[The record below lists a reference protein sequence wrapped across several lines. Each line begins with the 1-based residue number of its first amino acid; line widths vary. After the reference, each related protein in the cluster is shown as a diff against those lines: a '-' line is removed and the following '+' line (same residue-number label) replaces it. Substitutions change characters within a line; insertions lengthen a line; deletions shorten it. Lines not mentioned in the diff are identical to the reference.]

1 MHHPRGSDQRT
12 LARARSGPAQGRLV
26 LAGGAVLLLMYLSI
40 LLFATYDP
48 QLIGQL
54 WFLPGIGMLAAVIA
68 NTSGTGG
75 GVVFVPV
82 FNALREHGI
91 MTLDPLR
98 VTAASMAIQSFGMTV
113 GGLRWTER
121 LLDQPAAVASAT
133 EVRVR
138 PRDYALVILAVLAL
152 SLPAM
157 WAMQRLTAVDGH
169 LILLGYKAFS
179 IFLGLAL
186 IITTWTVNN
195 NRPERARLELVD
207 IAVLLLIAVPG
218 GALTALFSVG
228 VGELVALY
236 LFIRH
241 YPVLLCTGTA
251 CVISS
256 VSALVGSIWHIQIGT
271 MPWEIVLLAAPGA
284 VFGAFLARPIALW
297 LGARRLK
304 TLDGTWIVLS
314 AVYLIVLNW
323 VY

>member
-1 MHHPRGSDQRT
+1 MTIGGHRLTR
-12 LARARSGPAQGRLV
+12 PAPGRLV
-26 LAGGAVLLLMYLSI
+26 MAGGAVLLLLYAAI
-40 LLFATYDP
+40 LLFASYDP
-48 QLIGQL
+48 ALIGQL

-82 FNALREHGI
+82 FNALREHGV

-98 VTAASMAIQSFGMTV
+98 VTAASMAIQSFGMTI
-113 GGLRWTER
+113 GGLRWTDR
-121 LLDQPAAVASAT
+121 LLHQPAAAASSGQAA
-133 EVRVR
+133 VRLG
-138 PRDYALVILAVLAL
+138 DYALVIGAVLAL
-152 SLPAM
+152 ALPAL
-157 WAMQRLTAVDGH
+157 WAMQRLTIVDGH
-169 LILLGYKAFS
+169 MILLGYKAFS

-186 IITTWTVNN
+186 IITTWTINHK
-195 NRPERARLELVD
+195 RPERARLEPVD
-207 IAVLLLIAVPG
+207 IAVLLLIAIPG

-228 VGELVALY
+228 IGELVALY

-256 VSALVGSIWHIQIGT
+256 VSALVGSIWHIEAGT
-271 MPWEIVLLAAPGA
+271 MPWEIVLLAGPGA
-284 VFGAFLARPIALW
+284 IFGAFLARPIALW

-314 AVYLIVLNW
+314 AVYLIGLNW
-323 VY
+323 VG

>member
-1 MHHPRGSDQRT
+1 MTNPDRQFTR
-12 LARARSGPAQGRLV
+12 PAPGRLV
-26 LAGGAVLLLMYLSI
+26 ILGGAALVALYFGI

-48 QLIGQL
+48 VLIGQL
-54 WFLPGIGMLAAVIA
+54 WFLPGTGVLGAVIA

-98 VTAASMAIQSFGMTV
+98 VTAASMAIQCFGMTM
-113 GGLRWTER
+113 GGLRH
-121 LLDQPAAVASAT
+121 QPVPAASSQ

-138 PRDYALVILAVLAL
+138 PRDYAMVILAVLAL

-157 WAMQRLTAVDGH
+157 LAMQRLAMVDGH
-169 LILLGYKAFS
+169 LILLGYKIFS

-186 IITTWTVNN
+186 IITTWTINH
-195 NRPERARLELVD
+195 NRPERARLEKVD
-207 IAVLLLIAVPG
+207 IAILLLIAIPG

-256 VSALVGSIWHIQIGT
+256 VSVLAGSIWHIQIGT
-271 MPWEIVLLAAPGA
+271 IPWEVVLLAGPAAALG
-284 VFGAFLARPIALW
+284 GFLARPIALW
-297 LGARRLK
+297 LGARKLK
-304 TLDGTWIVLS
+304 TLDGAWIVLS
-314 AVYLIVLNW
+314 ALYLVVLNW

>member
-1 MHHPRGSDQRT
+1 MTNPHRRFT
-12 LARARSGPAQGRLV
+12 TPAQGRLV
-26 LAGGAVLLLMYLSI
+26 LYGGAVLLALYIGI
-40 LLFATYDP
+40 LLFASYDP
-48 QLIGQL
+48 ALLGQL
-54 WFLPGIGMLAAVIA
+54 WFLPGIGALAAVIA

-82 FNALREHGI
+82 FNALREHGV

-98 VTAASMAIQSFGMTV
+98 VTAASMAIQSFGMTI
-113 GGLRWTER
+113 GGLRWTDR
-121 LLDQPAAVASAT
+121 LLHQPVLAPSSKET
-133 EVRVR
+133 GVR
-138 PRDYALVILAVLAL
+138 PRDYAMVICAVLAL
-152 SLPAM
+152 ALPAM
-157 WAMQRLTAVDGH
+157 WAMQRLTMVDGH
-169 LILLGYKAFS
+169 LILLGYKIFS

-186 IITTWTVNN
+186 IITTWTINH
-195 NRPERARLELVD
+195 NRPERGRLEKVD
-207 IAVLLLIAVPG
+207 IAILMLIAIPG
-218 GALTALFSVG
+218 GALNALFSVG
-228 VGELVALY
+228 IGELVALY

-256 VSALVGSIWHIQIGT
+256 VSALVGSVWHIQAGT

-284 VFGAFLARPIALW
+284 VLGAFLARPIALW

-323 VY
+323 VR

>member
-1 MHHPRGSDQRT
+1 MMLLFNRRFT
-12 LARARSGPAQGRLV
+12 RPAQGRLV

-121 LLDQPAAVASAT
+121 LLDQPVASAT

-195 NRPERARLELVD
+195 NRPERGRLEPVD

>member
-1 MHHPRGSDQRT
+1 MTNPNRRFT
-12 LARARSGPAQGRLV
+12 RPAPGRLV
-26 LAGGAVLLLMYLSI
+26 ILGGAALVALYLGI

-48 QLIGQL
+48 VLIGQL
-54 WFLPGIGMLAAVIA
+54 WFLPGIGALAAVIA

-82 FNALREHGI
+82 FNGLREHGI
-91 MTLDPLR
+91 MMLDPLR
-98 VTAASMAIQSFGMTV
+98 VTAASMAIQCFGMTM
-113 GGLRWTER
+113 GGLRWTDR
-121 LLDQPAAVASAT
+121 LLHQPVLAASSR

-138 PRDYALVILAVLAL
+138 PRDFAMVILAVLAL

-157 WAMQRLTAVDGH
+157 LAIQRLTTVDGQ
-169 LILLGYKAFS
+169 LILLGYKIFS

-186 IITTWTVNN
+186 IITTWTINHD
-195 NRPERARLELVD
+195 RPERARLEKLD
-207 IAVLLLIAVPG
+207 IAILLLIAIPG

-256 VSALVGSIWHIQIGT
+256 VSVLAGIIWHIEVGT
-271 MPWEIVLLAAPGA
+271 ISWEIVLLAGPGA
-284 VFGAFLARPIALW
+284 VLGAFLARPIALW
-297 LGARRLK
+297 LGARKLK

>member
-1 MHHPRGSDQRT
+1 
-12 LARARSGPAQGRLV
+12 
-26 LAGGAVLLLMYLSI
+26 MYLSI

-169 LILLGYKAFS
+169 LILLGYKGFS

-284 VFGAFLARPIALW
+284 VLGAFLARPIALW

>member
-1 MHHPRGSDQRT
+1 M
-12 LARARSGPAQGRLV
+12 
-26 LAGGAVLLLMYLSI
+26 AGGAVLLLLYGAI
-40 LLFATYDP
+40 LLFANYDP
-48 QLIGQL
+48 ALIGQL

-82 FNALREHGI
+82 FNALREHGV

-113 GGLRWTER
+113 GGLRWTDR
-121 LLDQPAAVASAT
+121 LLHQPAPAVSSGQ
-133 EVRVR
+133 VPVR
-138 PRDYALVILAVLAL
+138 PRDYALVIRAVLAL
-152 SLPAM
+152 ALPAL
-157 WAMQRLTAVDGH
+157 WAMQRLTVVDGH
-169 LILLGYKAFS
+169 MILLGYKGFS

-186 IITTWTVNN
+186 IITTWTINHK
-195 NRPERARLELVD
+195 RPERARLEPVD

-228 VGELVALY
+228 IGELVALY

-256 VSALVGSIWHIQIGT
+256 VSALVGSIWHIEAGT
-271 MPWEIVLLAAPGA
+271 MPWEIVLLAGPGA
-284 VFGAFLARPIALW
+284 IFGAFLARPIALW
-297 LGARRLK
+297 LGAKRLK

>member
-1 MHHPRGSDQRT
+1 MTNPPRRFT
-12 LARARSGPAQGRLV
+12 APAQGRLV
-26 LAGGAVLLLMYLSI
+26 IWGAAVLLALYAGI
-40 LLFATYDP
+40 LLFASYDP
-48 QLIGQL
+48 ALLGQL
-54 WFLPGIGMLAAVIA
+54 WFLPGIGALAAVIA

-82 FNALREHGI
+82 FNGLREHGV
-91 MTLDPLR
+91 MALDPLR
-98 VTAASMAIQSFGMTV
+98 VTAASMAIQCFGMTM
-113 GGLRWTER
+113 GGLRWTDR
-121 LLDQPAAVASAT
+121 LLHQPVAAVAGAAGAGY
-133 EVRVR
+133 VRVR
-138 PRDYALVILAVLAL
+138 PRDFAMVIGAVLAV

-157 WAMQRLTAVDGH
+157 LAMQRLTMVDGH
-169 LILLGYKAFS
+169 LVLLGYKIFS

-186 IITTWTVNN
+186 IITTWTINH
-195 NRPERARLELVD
+195 NRPERARLEKVD
-207 IAVLLLIAVPG
+207 IVVLLLIAIPG

-228 VGELVALY
+228 IGELVALY

-256 VSALVGSIWHIQIGT
+256 VSVLVGSIWHIQIGT
-271 MPWEIVLLAAPGA
+271 ISWEIVLLAGPGA
-284 VFGAFLARPIALW
+284 VLGGFLARPIALW
-297 LGARRLK
+297 LGARKLK

>member
-1 MHHPRGSDQRT
+1 MT
-12 LARARSGPAQGRLV
+12 IARHRLIRRAQGRLV
-26 LAGGAVLLLMYLSI
+26 LGGGAALLLLYLGL
-40 LLFATYDP
+40 LLFATYDRA
-48 QLIGQL
+48 LLGQL
-54 WFLPGIGMLAAVIA
+54 WFLPGVGMLAAVIA

-82 FNALREHGI
+82 FNALREHGV

-121 LLDQPAAVASAT
+121 LLDQPAASAA
-133 EVRVR
+133 EARVR
-138 PRDYALVILAVLAL
+138 PRDYAMVIGAVLAL

-157 WAMQRLTAVDGH
+157 WAMQRLTMVDGH
-169 LILLGYKAFS
+169 LILLGYKIFS

-186 IITTWTVNN
+186 IITTWTINH
-195 NRPERARLELVD
+195 NRPERGRLEKVD
-207 IAVLLLIAVPG
+207 IAILMLIAIPG

-228 VGELVALY
+228 IGELVALY

-256 VSALVGSIWHIQIGT
+256 VSALVGSIWHIQAGT

-323 VY
+323 VF

>member
-1 MHHPRGSDQRT
+1 MIIGNRRLPR
-12 LARARSGPAQGRLV
+12 PAQGRLV
-26 LAGGAVLLLMYLSI
+26 MVGGAVLLLMYLSI

-48 QLIGQL
+48 VLLGQL

-98 VTAASMAIQSFGMTV
+98 VTAASMAIQSFGMTI
-113 GGLRWTER
+113 GGLRWTDR
-121 LLDQPAAVASAT
+121 LLHQPVPAASSA
-133 EVRVR
+133 EVRVQ
-138 PRDYALVILAVLAL
+138 PRDYAMVIVAVLAL

-157 WAMQRLTAVDGH
+157 WAMQRLTVVDGH
-169 LILLGYKAFS
+169 LILLGYKIFS

-195 NRPERARLELVD
+195 NRPERGRLEPVD

-228 VGELVALY
+228 IGEMVALY

-256 VSALVGSIWHIQIGT
+256 VSALVGSIWHIEIGT

-304 TLDGTWIVLS
+304 TLDGGWIVLS

>member
-1 MHHPRGSDQRT
+1 MMLLFNRRFT
-12 LARARSGPAQGRLV
+12 RPAQGRLV

-121 LLDQPAAVASAT
+121 LLDQPVASAT

-195 NRPERARLELVD
+195 NRPERGRLEPVD

-271 MPWEIVLLAAPGA
+271 MSWEIVLLAAPGA

-323 VY
+323 IY

>member
-1 MHHPRGSDQRT
+1 MTNPNRRFTRPAPGS
-12 LARARSGPAQGRLV
+12 LV
-26 LAGGAVLLLMYLSI
+26 ILGGAALVALYLGI

-48 QLIGQL
+48 VLIGQL
-54 WFLPGIGMLAAVIA
+54 WFLPGIGALAAVIA

-82 FNALREHGI
+82 FNGLREHGI
-91 MTLDPLR
+91 MMLDPLR
-98 VTAASMAIQSFGMTV
+98 VTAASMAIQCFGMTM
-113 GGLRWTER
+113 GGLRWTDR
-121 LLDQPAAVASAT
+121 LLHQPVLAASSR

-138 PRDYALVILAVLAL
+138 PRDFAMVILAVLAL

-157 WAMQRLTAVDGH
+157 LAIQRLTTVDGQ
-169 LILLGYKAFS
+169 LILLGYKIFS

-186 IITTWTVNN
+186 IITTWTINHD
-195 NRPERARLELVD
+195 RPERARLEKLD
-207 IAVLLLIAVPG
+207 IAILLLIAVPG

-241 YPVLLCTGTA
+241 YPVPLCTGTA

-256 VSALVGSIWHIQIGT
+256 VSVLAGIIWHIEVGT
-271 MPWEIVLLAAPGA
+271 ISWEIVLLAGPGA
-284 VFGAFLARPIALW
+284 VLGAFLARPIALW
-297 LGARRLK
+297 LGARKLK

>member
-1 MHHPRGSDQRT
+1 MTNRNRRLT
-12 LARARSGPAQGRLV
+12 RPAPGRLV
-26 LAGGAVLLLMYLSI
+26 IFGGAALVALYLGI
-40 LLFATYDP
+40 LLFATYDHV
-48 QLIGQL
+48 LIGQL
-54 WFLPGIGMLAAVIA
+54 WFLPGIGVLGAVIA

-91 MTLDPLR
+91 MTFDPLR
-98 VTAASMAIQSFGMTV
+98 VTAASMAIQCFGMTM
-113 GGLRWTER
+113 GGLRWTDR
-121 LLDQPAAVASAT
+121 LLHQPVLAASSR

-138 PRDYALVILAVLAL
+138 SRDFAMVIFAVLAL

-157 WAMQRLTAVDGH
+157 LAMQRLTTVDGQ
-169 LILLGYKAFS
+169 LILLGYKIFS

-186 IITTWTVNN
+186 IITTWTINH
-195 NRPERARLELVD
+195 NRPERARLEKVD
-207 IAVLLLIAVPG
+207 IFILLLIAIPG

-256 VSALVGSIWHIQIGT
+256 VSVLVGIIWHIEVGT
-271 MPWEIVLLAAPGA
+271 ISWEIVLLAGPGA
-284 VFGAFLARPIALW
+284 VLGGFLARPIALW
-297 LGARRLK
+297 LGARKLK

>member
-1 MHHPRGSDQRT
+1 MVGG
-12 LARARSGPAQGRLV
+12 AALV
-26 LAGGAVLLLMYLSI
+26 LLYLAI

-48 QLIGQL
+48 VLIGQL
-54 WFLPGIGMLAAVIA
+54 WFLPGIGALAAVIA

-82 FNALREHGI
+82 FNGLREHGV

-98 VTAASMAIQSFGMTV
+98 VTAASMAIQSFGMTM
-113 GGLRWTER
+113 GALRWTDR
-121 LLDQPAAVASAT
+121 LLHQPVLAAASK
-133 EVRVR
+133 EFHVR
-138 PRDYALVILAVLAL
+138 PRDFAMVIVAVLAL

-157 WAMQRLTAVDGH
+157 LAMQRLTMVDGH
-169 LILLGYKAFS
+169 LILLGYKIFS

-186 IITTWTVNN
+186 IITTWTINH
-195 NRPERARLELVD
+195 NRPERTRLEKVD
-207 IAVLLLIAVPG
+207 IIILLLIAIPG

-228 VGELVALY
+228 IGELGALY

-241 YPVLLCTGTA
+241 YPVLLCTGAA

-256 VSALVGSIWHIQIGT
+256 VSVLAGSIWHIQIGT
-271 MPWEIVLLAAPGA
+271 IAWEIVLLAGPGA
-284 VFGAFLARPIALW
+284 ALGGFLARPIALW

>member
-1 MHHPRGSDQRT
+1 MMLLFNRRFT
-12 LARARSGPAQGRLV
+12 RPAQGRLV

-121 LLDQPAAVASAT
+121 LLDQPVASAT

-195 NRPERARLELVD
+195 NRPERGRLEPVD

-271 MPWEIVLLAAPGA
+271 MSWEIVLLAAPGA

>member
-1 MHHPRGSDQRT
+1 MTNPNRRFT
-12 LARARSGPAQGRLV
+12 RPAPGRLV
-26 LAGGAVLLLMYLSI
+26 IFGGAALVALYLGI

-48 QLIGQL
+48 VLIGQL
-54 WFLPGIGMLAAVIA
+54 WFLPGIGALAAVIA

-82 FNALREHGI
+82 FNGLREHGI

-98 VTAASMAIQSFGMTV
+98 VTAASMAIQCFGMTI
-113 GGLRWTER
+113 GGLRWTDR
-121 LLDQPAAVASAT
+121 LLHQPVLAASSQ

-138 PRDYALVILAVLAL
+138 PRDFALVILAVLAL

-157 WAMQRLTAVDGH
+157 LAMQRLAMVDGQ
-169 LILLGYKAFS
+169 LILLGYKIFS

-186 IITTWTVNN
+186 IITTWTINHD
-195 NRPERARLELVD
+195 RPERARLEKVD
-207 IAVLLLIAVPG
+207 ILILLLIAIPG

-256 VSALVGSIWHIQIGT
+256 VSVLVGIIWHIEIGT
-271 MPWEIVLLAAPGA
+271 IAWEIVLLAGPGA
-284 VFGAFLARPIALW
+284 VLGAFLARPIALW
-297 LGARRLK
+297 LGARKLK

-323 VY
+323 VF

>member
-1 MHHPRGSDQRT
+1 MTNPPRRFT
-12 LARARSGPAQGRLV
+12 TPAQGRLV
-26 LAGGAVLLLMYLSI
+26 IYGAAVLLALYAGI
-40 LLFATYDP
+40 LLFASYDP
-48 QLIGQL
+48 ALLDQL
-54 WFLPGIGMLAAVIA
+54 WFLPGIGALAAVIA

-82 FNALREHGI
+82 FNALREHGV

-98 VTAASMAIQSFGMTV
+98 VTAASMAIQSFGMTI
-113 GGLRWTER
+113 GGLRWTDR
-121 LLDQPAAVASAT
+121 LLHQPVPAAPSPEA
-133 EVRVR
+133 RVR
-138 PRDYALVILAVLAL
+138 PRDYAMVILAVLAL

-157 WAMQRLTAVDGH
+157 WAMQRLTMIDGH
-169 LILLGYKAFS
+169 LILLGYKIFS

-195 NRPERARLELVD
+195 NRPERGRLEPVD
-207 IAVLLLIAVPG
+207 IAVLLLIAIPG

-256 VSALVGSIWHIQIGT
+256 VSALVGSIWHVQAGT

-284 VFGAFLARPIALW
+284 VLGAFLARPIALW
-297 LGARRLK
+297 LGAKRLK

-323 VY
+323 VF